1 MNTRLPL
8 AVLFVFL
15 VPVVAAWAKPQAKPA
30 EVKSAGEEFTL
41 KNLAGTYRI
50 VASEKHGKATLPE
63 EYAGMTVTITDDK
76 IVTLNKDNAQ
86 VHAGSY
92 RLDPEKK
99 PTAIHIIST
108 MPESEGA
115 KAFGLIEMNGDT
127 VKLIYML
134 PTGKIAPTE
143 FKTRQGQI
151 MITLQR
157 EEKKE
162 AEVKSEKEPGGLM
175 P

>member
-1 MNTRLPL
+1 
-8 AVLFVFL
+8 
-15 VPVVAAWAKPQAKPA
+15 
-30 EVKSAGEEFTL
+30 
-41 KNLAGTYRI
+41 
-50 VASEKHGKATLPE
+50 
-63 EYAGMTVTITDDK
+63 MTVTITDDK

-99 PTAIHIIST
+99 PTGIHMIST

-127 VKLIYML
+127 VKLIYTL